1 MTKFIGKALTAIA
14 IVLISFQASDSHA
27 GWIES
32 ASKWFDENMIDA
44 DDGKVDISDYLSG
57 TTGFLPVPI
66 IITEPA
72 VGFGV
77 GAAVA
82 YFHPPR
88 ELDRDLHPHQG
99 PPSISVG
106 FAAGT
111 DNGTSL
117 FGAAHSGVWKNDH
130 VRYLGAIASADV
142 NLRFYPN
149 VGQSSNVDE
158 GIGFNVD
165 GTFLYQQVQFRLRE
179 SNWWLGSNYLYINAK
194 NTFDLGGGQDPGLPN
209 PLSEFEQGGLG
220 AFVEYDGRDTTFTP
234 TRGLK
239 GILEFRN
246 YDKRWGSDFN
256 YDHVAGSL
264 QHFTPF
270 GDYSSLGLRLDGEM
284 VSGDVPFFGYPFVN
298 LRGIPAMRY
307 QGEDVLTAEVEYL
320 WGVTPRWT
328 VAIFAGAGKTTT
340 VDSFSA
346 EGETVAA
353 GGLGFRYR
361 IARKLGMQ
369 VGLDVAR
376 GPEDTSIYL
385 TMGSAW

>member
-1 MTKFIGKALTAIA
+1 
-14 IVLISFQASDSHA
+14 
-27 GWIES
+27 
-32 ASKWFDENMIDA
+32 
-44 DDGKVDISDYLSG
+44 
-57 TTGFLPVPI
+57 
-66 IITEPA
+66 
-72 VGFGV
+72 
-77 GAAVA
+77 
-82 YFHPPR
+82 
-88 ELDRDLHPHQG
+88 
-99 PPSISVG
+99 VG

-117 FGAAHSGVWKNDH
+117 FGAAHSGVWKDDH

-142 NLRFYPN
+142 NMRFYPN
-149 VGQSSNVDE
+149 LGQSSDVEE

-165 GTFLYQQVQFRLRE
+165 GTFLYQQVQLRLRE
-179 SNWWLGSNYLYINAK
+179 SNWWLGGNYLYINAQ
-194 NTFDLGGGQDPGLPN
+194 NSFDLGGNPDPGLPN

-220 AFVEYDGRDTTFTP
+220 AFVEYDGRNTTFTP
-234 TRGLK
+234 TKGLK

-264 QHFTPF
+264 HHFTPF
-270 GDYSSLGLRLDGEM
+270 GEYSSLGLRLDGET

-298 LRGIPAMRY
+298 LRGVPAMRY
-307 QGEDVLTAEVEYL
+307 QGEEVLTAEVEYL

-328 VAIFAGAGKTTT
+328 IAIFAGAGKTTT
-340 VDSFSA
+340 VSTFSA

-369 VGLDVAR
+369 LGMDVAR

-385 TMGSAW
+385 TVGSAW